1 MKKNFLLLFVIA
13 LIISACEKD
22 DFCTKETPL
31 TPNLVLRFYDNA
43 NQTEF
48 KSVSNLSVWAEGK
61 DTLSNY
67 ISQNVDSI
75 AIPLNT
81 LDSEIIYNLKTSS
94 TGNITDNKFNKLTVK
109 YTTQDVFISRSCGFK
124 TIFNSVEITSDNG
137 WFLSFTPNQL
147 ETINNEYNA
156 HVKVYH

>member
-67 ISQNVDSI
+67 ISQNIDSI

-81 LDSEIIYNLKTSS
+81 NATETIYNLKNSE
-94 TGNITDNKFNKLTVK
+94 TGNLADRKFNKLTVK